1 MKRVILFFILIEI
14 QLCTLT
20 NFAQVSQQEWIS
32 IYNGPGNN
40 YDEAHS
46 IAVDGLGNV
55 YVTGASKTGIAA
67 GSEDFTTIKYD
78 AAGVEQWISRYNGPG
93 NGYDE
98 AFDIAVDDSGNVYV
112 TGFSLGTGTGYDYA
126 TVKYNSAGVQQWASR
141 YNGTGNNED
150 KAASLVIDYIGNV
163 YVTGYSRN
171 GSTTATQDYATVKY
185 NTYGVEQWAVRYEG
199 PGNELDQAS
208 SIAVDNL
215 GNVYVTGWSTLSGT
229 NWDYA
234 TIKYNSSGVQQ
245 WVERYNGAGN
255 GNDLAHS
262 IVVNDSGN
270 VYVTG
275 ESWGGGTHFDYATI
289 KYDSLG
295 SEKWVSRYN
304 GSGNNEDRAY
314 DLAIDGLG
322 NVYITGYSYG
332 AGLTYLDY
340 ATVKYNTLGFEQWV
354 ARYNGPGDNWDQAYS
369 IAVDGSGNVYV
380 TGLSYGSGTA
390 RDYATIKYN
399 SIGSEQWV
407 QRYNGPGMDT
417 DLANSLAIDGSD
429 NVYVTGR
436 SIGDGA
442 NYDYATIKY
451 SQTPTNVYQAT
462 TDLPENYSLLQNYPN
477 PFNPSTKISFVIPSG
492 ARNLVKL
499 KVFDLL
505 GNEIATLVDEY
516 KDAGSYEVEFDARN
530 HSSGIYLYKLKAGNF
545 IQTRKMIYLK

>member
-1 MKRVILFFILIEI
+1 MQRVTLFFILIGI
-14 QLCTLT
+14 QVCTLT
-20 NFAQVSQQEWIS
+20 TFAQVSQQEWVS
-32 IYNGPGNN
+32 IYNGTGNN

-46 IAVDGLGNV
+46 IAVDGVGNV
-55 YVTGASKTGIAA
+55 YVTGASKTGTGA
-67 GSEDFTTIKYD
+67 GTEDFTTIKYN
-78 AAGVEQWISRYNGPG
+78 ALGVEQW
-93 NGYDE
+93 
-98 AFDIAVDDSGNVYV
+98 V
-112 TGFSLGTGTGYDYA
+112 
-126 TVKYNSAGVQQWASR
+126 SR

-150 KAASLVIDYIGNV
+150 KAASLVIDDTGNV

-185 NTYGVEQWAVRYEG
+185 NIYGVEQWTVRYDG

-208 SIAVDNL
+208 SIAVDDL

-245 WVERYNGAGN
+245 WVERYNGPGN
-255 GNDLAHS
+255 GNDLPHS
-262 IVVNDSGN
+262 IAVNDSGN

-275 ESWGGGTHFDYATI
+275 ESLGGGTHFDYATI

-295 SEKWVSRYN
+295 SEKWASRYN

-322 NVYITGYSYG
+322 NVYLTGYSYG

-340 ATVKYNTLGFEQWV
+340 ATVKYNTLGFEQWA

-369 IAVDGSGNVYV
+369 IAVDGMGNVYV
-380 TGLSYGSGTA
+380 TGLSYANGTA

-407 QRYNGPGMDT
+407 QIYNGLGMDT

-436 SIGDGA
+436 SIGNGA

-451 SQTPTNVYQAT
+451 SQTPTNIYQAT
-462 TDLPENYSLLQNYPN
+462 TELPEKYSLLQNYPN
-477 PFNPSTKISFVIPSG
+477 PFNPTTKVSWQSPVSSHQ
-492 ARNLVKL
+492 LL
-499 KVFDLL
+499 KVYDVL
-505 GNEIATLVDEY
+505 GNEVATLTDEY
-516 KDAGSYEVEFDARN
+516 NPAGTYEIEFDAKN
-530 HSSGIYLYKLKAGNF
+530 LSSGIYFYKL
-545 IQTRKMIYLK
+545 QTGSFVDSKKMIYLK